1 MPWLVFENDQMK
13 CAVCIEQM
21 SDNNKPISNANLK
34 NQNTFITGCTNRLVS
49 AVIDHTINK
58 ASQGN
63 GILALNWFW
72 QIRVITKFSNIK

>member
-1 MPWLVFENDQMK
+1 
-13 CAVCIEQM
+13 
-21 SDNNKPISNANLK
+21 
-34 NQNTFITGCTNRLVS
+34 VS

-72 QIRVITKFSNIK
+72 QIRVITKFSNMK